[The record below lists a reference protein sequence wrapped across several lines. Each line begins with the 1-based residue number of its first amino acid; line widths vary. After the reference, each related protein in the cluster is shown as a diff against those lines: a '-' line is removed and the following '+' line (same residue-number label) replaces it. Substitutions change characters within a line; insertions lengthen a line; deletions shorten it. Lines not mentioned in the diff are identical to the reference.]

1 MGTSGL
7 YYTSRMIHIVYLEN
21 HDLKWSNT
29 GVYVPPIITNLII
42 LGGPIAKPGSVG
54 ASMVCSLPVT
64 SSYSWT
70 GPDDASWNTFIIPST
85 YVLFNYGTTTYADTG
100 WYKNNDGYPVY
111 WNSAS
116 GQFTLRGNICSG
128 GGTTNNLITS
138 PLIEELNGP
147 SNFVGDL
154 YLEYNAPLFINA
166 TTLKWSDDQTEYP
179 VGSNA
184 PYGWYRE
191 GTSGVRRYWDG
202 STFVGFSFTRD
213 YVCRVTVDY
222 AGEYN
227 PGYNNATIQTPSQ
240 EDPYVPSICDVSQ
253 ANHLTYVAGNTIL
266 TVPDGITLTQHVKNY
281 GSSLY
286 VAVNWDEGGYSP
298 ITGELISTPPLIN
311 IKDQNKPLALVK
323 YNKVYMTTFGYE
335 GDGSDYGF
343 LSVSGTSPTG
353 QIMSISSC

>member
-1 MGTSGL
+1 M
-7 YYTSRMIHIVYLEN
+7 
-21 HDLKWSNT
+21 
-29 GVYVPPIITNLII
+29 
-42 LGGPIAKPGSVG
+42 KPGTIG
-54 ASMVCSLPVT
+54 ALMSCSLLAIDT
-64 SSYSWT
+64 YYSWT
-70 GPDDASWNTFIIPST
+70 GNADWNTFTIPST
-85 YVLFNYGTTTYADTG
+85 YKLFNNGTTDYVQSG
-100 WYKNNDGYPVY
+100 WYKNIDGYPIF
-111 WNSAS
+111 WN
-116 GQFTLRGNICSG
+116 GTDFTQRGATCSG

-138 PLIEELNGP
+138 PLVEELNGP
-147 SNFVGDL
+147 SNFAGDL
-154 YLEYNAPLFINA
+154 YLAYNSPLFINA
-166 TTLKWSDDQTEYP
+166 TTLKWSDDQDEYP
-179 VGSNA
+179 TGSNA

-191 GTSGVRRYWDG
+191 STSGVRRYWNG

-286 VAVNWDEGGYSP
+286 VTVNWDEGEYSP